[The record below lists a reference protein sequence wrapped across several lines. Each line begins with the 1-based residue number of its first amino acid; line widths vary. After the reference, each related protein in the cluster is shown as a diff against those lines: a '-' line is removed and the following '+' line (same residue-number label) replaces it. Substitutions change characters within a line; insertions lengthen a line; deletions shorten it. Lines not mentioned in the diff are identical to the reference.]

1 MIFQDNVSS
10 SSYMMQTVG
19 EPRQELFNQVVLSNY
34 MCSFQQ

>member
-19 EPRQELFNQVVLSNY
+19 EPRQELFNQVVFSNY